1 MAVMFGALLLAAHAA
16 QVTAGEKSVGL
27 FATAATLPLTI
38 TAPWREFARNKTA
51 KASYPGTLE
60 YIDESGAKHA
70 VPLLVAPRGH
80 NRLKVCKFA
89 PIKLVFDKEA
99 VRDTPF
105 RGSKSL
111 KLVTRCADD
120 EQSEQYIVKEMLAY
134 RIYNLVTERSFRAR
148 PLAVTYVDSAEGSSD
163 SPHFAYLLEDDSELA
178 RRNNLEKI
186 EVTTLPMAQLDPLEA
201 SRVSLFEYL
210 IGNTDFALL
219 VGSPGQHCCHN
230 AVLLGENKPAKAFAV
245 PYDFDS
251 SGLVDARYAVPSP
264 ILGIE
269 SNRQRVFRGFCA
281 ENATLQA
288 ARGELLRLEPQILEV
303 VRTEKRLTA
312 HSREA
317 AGDYLSG
324 GFALLRDDA
333 KFARD
338 VTAKCR
344 K

>member
-219 VGSPGQHCCHN
+219 VGSRVNTAATTPYCSARTGPQRRSPYPTTLIRPGSLMRATQC
-230 AVLLGENKPAKAFAV
+230 PAR
-245 PYDFDS
+245 S
-251 SGLVDARYAVPSP
+251 SGLKATASAYSGASAPRTRLCRPRVANCCVWNRRYWKS
-264 ILGIE
+264 
-269 SNRQRVFRGFCA
+269 CA
-281 ENATLQA
+281 QKNA
-288 ARGELLRLEPQILEV
+288 
-303 VRTEKRLTA
+303 
-312 HSREA
+312 
-317 AGDYLSG
+317 
-324 GFALLRDDA
+324 
-333 KFARD
+333 
-338 VTAKCR
+338 
-344 K
+344 